1 MFKQKKK
8 NLDKKNNYTLITD
21 KDVNFSFAE
30 AFRVFAVNL
39 RFTFAQ
45 KASRTVLIT
54 GVSENIGKTLI
65 SANLAIA
72 MAQSGFKVLLID
84 CDIRKPCV
92 HKLFKDENTI
102 GLTHVLCED
111 VKPED
116 AIKKTKI
123 DNLSYLPAGLKSPN
137 PVKLLLS
144 SEMSTL
150 LNNLCREY
158 DWIIIDTPPVG
169 VVSDAL
175 ILSNNCDGVV
185 LVVEEGASDYRQVS
199 KAIEEIK
206 YVNGNLLGVVLN
218 KSKKFNKRYYYSY
231 SYGENHN

>member
-1 MFKQKKK
+1 MFNKK
-8 NLDKKNNYTLITD
+8 NKTNSKKGNYPLITD

-45 KASRTVLIT
+45 KTSRTVLIT
-54 GVSENIGKTLI
+54 GVSENMGKTLI

-92 HKLFKDENTI
+92 HKLFKDENSI
-102 GLTHVLCED
+102 GLTHVLCDD
-111 VKPED
+111 VKVED
-116 AIKKTKI
+116 AIKKANV
-123 DNLSYLPAGLKSPN
+123 DNLWYMTAGLKSPN
-137 PVKLLLS
+137 PIKLLLS
-144 SEMSTL
+144 AEMT
-150 LNNLCREY
+150 NLIANLTREY

-185 LVVEEGASDYRQVS
+185 MVVEEGVSDYRQVS

-218 KSKKFNKRYYYSY
+218 KSKKNSRRYYYYSY
-231 SYGENHN
+231 SYGENH

>member
-1 MFKQKKK
+1 MFNKKK
-8 NLDKKNNYTLITD
+8 KSKKEIYPLITE

-39 RFTFAQ
+39 RFTFTQ
-45 KASRTVLIT
+45 KSSRKVIIA
-54 GVSENIGKTLI
+54 GFSENMGKTMI
-65 SANLAIA
+65 SVNLAIA

-84 CDIRKPCV
+84 CDLRKPCV
-92 HKLFKDENTI
+92 HKLFKEENTI
-102 GLTHVLCED
+102 GLTHVLCDD
-111 VKPED
+111 VKVDD
-116 AIKKTKI
+116 AIKKSKV
-123 DNLSYLPAGLKSPN
+123 DNLWYLTAGVKSPN
-137 PVKLLLS
+137 PTKLLLS
-144 SEMSTL
+144 PEMNDL

-158 DWIIIDTPPVG
+158 DWIILDTPPVS

-185 LVVEEGASDYRQVS
+185 LVAEEGVSDYRQVA

-218 KSKKFNKRYYYSY
+218 RSKNHHRRYYYRY
-231 SYGENHN
+231 SYGRD